1 MRILLRWAS
10 MALAFWVAT
19 QIVPGI
25 EVVGSTWS
33 YFWVALI
40 FATINVTIGS
50 LIKFLTFPAVILTL
64 GLFIFV
70 VNAAILM
77 LTARWSETLE
87 VQDFWSALF
96 AALIISIINWVTSKV
111 FKKETV

>member
-1 MRILLRWAS
+1 

-87 VQDFWSALF
+87 IQDFWSALF

>member
-25 EVVGSTWS
+25 EVAGSTWS

-96 AALIISIINWVTSKV
+96 AAFIISIINWVTSKV
-111 FKKETV
+111 FKKEIV

>member
-87 VQDFWSALF
+87 IQDFWSALF

>member
-50 LIKFLTFPAVILTL
+50 IVKLLTLPAVILSL

-70 VNAAILM
+70 VNAAMIT
-77 LTARWSETLE
+77 LTARWSDTLE

-111 FKKETV
+111 FKKEIV

>member
-19 QIVPGI
+19 QLVPGI
-25 EVVGSTWS
+25 DVVGSTWS

-50 LIKFLTFPAVILTL
+50 IIKFLTFPAVILTL

-70 VNAAILM
+70 VNAGMLM

-87 VQDFWSALF
+87 VQDFWSAIF
-96 AALIISIINWVTSKV
+96 AALIISVINWVTSKV
-111 FKKETV
+111 FKKAIV